1 MVAGGATEAAAIA
14 EAQQNALLTESDP
27 EDDADEPELLHANTI
42 LQNDLRGAI
51 NEAGMNAEELHSDR
65 DDPNNTHQFDTGKHL
80 SKKGSLIAQSLEQ
93 EKARASKKDLD
104 NLESASGANQSELP
118 VCRICLME
126 ESD

>member
-65 DDPNNTHQFDTGKHL
+65 DDPNNTH
-80 SKKGSLIAQSLEQ
+80 
-93 EKARASKKDLD
+93 
-104 NLESASGANQSELP
+104 
-118 VCRICLME
+118 
-126 ESD
+126 